1 MHGPIKPPHE
11 ATAGGWRRGRL
22 APPLREVFR
31 SVPVPAHGW
40 RRLFSFFGPG
50 YLIAVGY
57 MDPGNWATGLYG
69 GSAFGYTLLSVV
81 LLSNL
86 MAMLLQHLAVRLGV
100 ATGRDLAQACRDHF
114 APPVAFLLWLVC
126 EIAICACDLA
136 ELIGTAVA
144 LQLLLGIPL
153 LAGVALTGLD
163 VLLILLLQRWGFGLI
178 EAFVLALLVLIA
190 GCFAVEIYL
199 AAPDWTAVAGGFV
212 PRPEIVA
219 DPTMLYVAIGI
230 MGATVM
236 PHNLYLHS
244 AIVQTRAFDLTAAGR
259 RQAIRFATIDS
270 SLALTMALFINA
282 AILVLAAAA
291 FHSSGAVVMELK
303 EAHRLLAPALG
314 ASVAAT
320 AFALALLAS
329 GQNSTVTATLAGQV
343 VMEGF
348 LAIRLSPFLRRL
360 VTRGLALIP
369 ALFVTAFY
377 GEHATAELL
386 VLSQVVLSAQLP
398 FAVIPLVLFTAS
410 RAKMG
415 ELAIPRWLAAVAW
428 AVAAVIVLLNLKL
441 LWDAATGGAPG

>member
-1 MHGPIKPPHE
+1 
-11 ATAGGWRRGRL
+11 
-22 APPLREVFR
+22 
-31 SVPVPAHGW
+31 
-40 RRLFSFFGPG
+40 
-50 YLIAVGY
+50 
-57 MDPGNWATGLYG
+57 MDPGNWATDLYG

-114 APPVAFLLWLVC
+114 APPVAVLLWLVC

-144 LQLLLGIPL
+144 LQLLFGIPL

-178 EAFVLALLVLIA
+178 EAFVLALLILIA

-199 AAPDWTAVAGGFV
+199 ASPDWAAVAGGFV

-244 AIVQTRAFDLTAAGR
+244 AIVQTRAFELTAAGR

-270 SLALTMALFINA
+270 SLALTLALSINA

-291 FHSSGAVVMELK
+291 FHGSGAVVMELK

-314 ASVAAT
+314 ASLAAT

-348 LAIRLSPFLRRL
+348 LSIRLSPFLRRL

-369 ALFVTAFY
+369 ALFVTASY
-377 GEHATAELL
+377 GEHATAKLL

-415 ELAIPRWLAAVAW
+415 EFAISRPLAATAW
-428 AVAAVIVLLNLKL
+428 AVAAAIVVLNLKL
-441 LWDAATGGAPG
+441 LWDATAGAAG

>member
-1 MHGPIKPPHE
+1 MHGPIRPPHE
-11 ATAGGWRRGRL
+11 AKATGWRRGRL

-31 SVPVPAHGW
+31 SVPVPASGW

-57 MDPGNWATGLYG
+57 MDPGNWATDLYG

-144 LQLLLGIPL
+144 LQLLFGIPL

-190 GCFAVEIYL
+190 GCFAVEIFL
-199 AAPDWTAVAGGFV
+199 AAPDWAAVARGFV
-212 PRPEIVA
+212 PRPEVVTN
-219 DPTMLYVAIGI
+219 PTMLYVAIGI

-244 AIVQTRAFDLTAAGR
+244 AIVQTRAFDLSRVGR

-291 FHSSGAVVMELK
+291 FHGSGVVVMELK

-348 LAIRLSPFLRRL
+348 LSIRLSPFLRRL
-360 VTRGLALIP
+360 LTRGLALIP

-377 GEHATAELL
+377 GEHATAKLL

-415 ELAIPRWLAAVAW
+415 EFAIPRGLAAAAW